1 VHTHNGNGDLRG
13 AFYLNFSFTIIE
25 IIGGIWTN
33 SIAILSDALHDFGD
47 SLSLGLSWYLE
58 KYSQKAKDAK
68 YSYGYRRF
76 SLLGALINTVVL
88 IIGSGFVLAAAIPRL
103 LNPESSDA
111 SGMMFLAIAGIIIN
125 GLAVLRVKNSKSL
138 SVQVVT
144 WHLLEDV
151 LTWTAVLVVSI
162 VLLFTNM
169 HILDPILAV
178 LVTFYVLYNVLRNLT
193 KTSALFLQ
201 AVPVSID
208 VNDIEVKIG
217 AIHKV
222 QSTHHTHFWSLDGA
236 RHVLTTH
243 LVVDESTTKDEVSQI
258 KRELKSLTEDMGLE
272 HLTIE
277 IEYGNHDCS
286 MKIDTRINRHFK
298 KN

>member
-1 VHTHNGNGDLRG
+1 VHTQNGNGDLRG

-125 GLAVLRVKNSKSL
+125 GLAVLRVKDSMSL

-201 AVPVSID
+201 AVPV
-208 VNDIEVKIG
+208 
-217 AIHKV
+217 
-222 QSTHHTHFWSLDGA
+222 F
-236 RHVLTTH
+236 
-243 LVVDESTTKDEVSQI
+243 
-258 KRELKSLTEDMGLE
+258 
-272 HLTIE
+272 
-277 IEYGNHDCS
+277 Y
-286 MKIDTRINRHFK
+286 
-298 KN
+298 

>member
-1 VHTHNGNGDLRG
+1 MHTHNGNGDLRG

-58 KYSQKAKDAK
+58 KYSHKAKDVK

-111 SGMMFLAIAGIIIN
+111 AGMMFLAIAGIIIN
-125 GLAVLRVKNSKSL
+125 GLAVLRVKDSMSL

-193 KTSALFLQ
+193 KTPALFLQ
-201 AVPVSID
+201 AVPV
-208 VNDIEVKIG
+208 
-217 AIHKV
+217 
-222 QSTHHTHFWSLDGA
+222 F
-236 RHVLTTH
+236 
-243 LVVDESTTKDEVSQI
+243 
-258 KRELKSLTEDMGLE
+258 
-272 HLTIE
+272 
-277 IEYGNHDCS
+277 Y
-286 MKIDTRINRHFK
+286 
-298 KN
+298 

>member
-1 VHTHNGNGDLRG
+1 MHTHNGNGDLRG

-58 KYSQKAKDAK
+58 KYSHKAKDVK

-125 GLAVLRVKNSKSL
+125 GLAVLRVKDSMSL

-144 WHLLEDV
+144 WHLLEGV

-162 VLLFTNM
+162 VST
-169 HILDPILAV
+169 
-178 LVTFYVLYNVLRNLT
+178 
-193 KTSALFLQ
+193 
-201 AVPVSID
+201 
-208 VNDIEVKIG
+208 
-217 AIHKV
+217 IHKYA
-222 QSTHHTHFWSLDGA
+222 HP
-236 RHVLTTH
+236 
-243 LVVDESTTKDEVSQI
+243 
-258 KRELKSLTEDMGLE
+258 
-272 HLTIE
+272 
-277 IEYGNHDCS
+277 
-286 MKIDTRINRHFK
+286 
-298 KN
+298 